1 MNRRGWIFVPAVL
14 FVMATGCISI
24 EENVVVRPD
33 GTAQYGVDFA
43 MLEMFV
49 QGLAGMGGE
58 GEPSLGEQW
67 LASADESAGDSIRLR
82 EFVQDA
88 DHHFAAE
95 RDFASLDQ
103 LAILSARS
111 YVPDSIRAGRGGPDL
126 PLGGIRI
133 TRLDGGRVRLRRTL
147 ENPSPRPGAG
157 AADSVSD
164 KASASA
170 KRMFAGRV
178 YVFRLSAP
186 AIESANGEIAADKKS
201 ATWRIPMASLA
212 GDSAVVVE
220 AVFVAGKGGKGGK
233 GTGGKGR

>member
-1 MNRRGWIFVPAVL
+1 MNQKLRSASVFVSFVFVL
-14 FVMATGCISI
+14 AATGCISI

-43 MLEMFV
+43 MLEMFA
-49 QGLAGMGGE
+49 QGLAGMAGE

-67 LASADESAGDSIRLR
+67 LATADSSAGDSVRLR

-95 RDFASLDQ
+95 RDFASLEQ
-103 LAILSARS
+103 LAILSGRS
-111 YVPDSIRAGRGGPDL
+111 DAPESIRAGGGGPDL

-147 ENPSPRPGAG
+147 ENPSPARGARRDTTAES
-157 AADSVSD
+157 AASD
-164 KASASA
+164 ASAR
-170 KRMFAGRV
+170 RMFAGRD
-178 YVFRLSAP
+178 YVFRLTAP
-186 AIESANGEIAADKKS
+186 AIESANGEIAPDRKS

-220 AVFVAGKGGKGGK
+220 AVLVAGKAGKGGKG
-233 GTGGKGR
+233 R